1 VSSNIVRNELIEEC
15 KTKLIA
21 LKSEL
26 LNQFMTRRSELSQQ
40 EFRGDEIDLSSS
52 IMAENEVLLAQNR
65 IRHQLMEIEF
75 ALSRID
81 SGQFGMCEETDEP
94 IEEERLRAIPWTRLS
109 IEGAELREAL
119 ATRRKF

>member
-1 VSSNIVRNELIEEC
+1 MSSNIVRKELIEEC
-15 KTKLIA
+15 KTKLVA

-26 LNQFMTRRSELSQQ
+26 LNQFITRRSELSQQ

-52 IMAENEVLLAQNR
+52 IMAENDALLAQNR

-81 SGQFGMCEETDEP
+81 SGQFGRCEETDEP

-119 ATRRKF
+119 STRRKF